1 MSSKK
6 DKAMK
11 KEELISFLL
20 EANKAGYA
28 DADANVIDQLDG
40 AHEIVIKKDGWLF
53 IDYWF
58 GGDPFSGQES
68 ITKDGKAIW
77 AMQYRG
83 HVGEG
88 FEDRAGE
95 VFGFLK
101 QALGRCTPEEPLRG
115 PIKYEYGEWR
125 YENAWSHDLSEFE
138 GLEKIYYQGTLAH
151 VCKYMGGVVDG
162 FKFNEKNVGKQ
173 T

>member
-1 MSSKK
+1 
-6 DKAMK
+6 MK
-11 KEELISFLL
+11 KEELIAFLL

-28 DADANVIDQLDG
+28 DANAKVTDQPDG
-40 AHEIVIKKDGWLF
+40 AHEIIIKKDGWLF
-53 IDYWF
+53 TDHWF

-83 HVGEG
+83 RVCKG
-88 FEDRAGE
+88 FEDRADE

-115 PIKYEYGEWR
+115 PNEYEDGGWR
-125 YENAWSHDLSEFE
+125 YENTWSHNLSEFE
-138 GLEKIYYQGTLAH
+138 GVENIYYQGTLAH

-162 FKFNEKNVGKQ
+162 FMFNAENEAS
-173 T
+173 

>member
-1 MSSKK
+1 ME
-6 DKAMK
+6 
-11 KEELISFLL
+11 KEELIEFLL

-28 DADANVIDQLDG
+28 DANAKVTDQPDG
-40 AHEIVIKKDGWLF
+40 AHEIIIKKDGWLF
-53 IDYWF
+53 TDHWF

-83 HVGEG
+83 RVCKG
-88 FEDRAGE
+88 FEDRADE

-101 QALGRCTPEEPLRG
+101 KALALCTPEEPLRG
-115 PIKYEYGEWR
+115 PAVHEDGDWR
-125 YENAWSHDLSEFE
+125 YENTWSYNLSEFE
-138 GLEKIYYQGTLAH
+138 GEEKIYYQGTLAH

-162 FKFNEKNVGKQ
+162 FTFNAQNKEK
-173 T
+173 